1 MFQTRQR
8 SWPPPLDLMTR
19 LGLMAL
25 LGVIAALTWL
35 AVAIATRLAGLV
47 DDDGT
52 THGAAGAIM
61 ALTVYAPSRRAT
73 ERRYVLDLVL
83 REWLGLEYRL
93 ETREGAGVRIS
104 ADGDPTTALSLPDV
118 LFSTADADWLTER
131 AMPRLPLARI
141 SDQSWIADPPD
152 PDLPV
157 LYGSPT
163 PDGEA
168 WQRTDAGST

>member
-25 LGVIAALTWL
+25 LGVIAAITWL

-93 ETREGAGVRIS
+93 ETREGPRSGSR
-104 ADGDPTTALSLPDV
+104 PTAT
-118 LFSTADADWLTER
+118 R
-131 AMPRLPLARI
+131 PRP
-141 SDQSWIADPPD
+141 
-152 PDLPV
+152 
-157 LYGSPT
+157 SPCPT
-163 PDGEA
+163 SCSPRPT
-168 WQRTDAGST
+168 RTG